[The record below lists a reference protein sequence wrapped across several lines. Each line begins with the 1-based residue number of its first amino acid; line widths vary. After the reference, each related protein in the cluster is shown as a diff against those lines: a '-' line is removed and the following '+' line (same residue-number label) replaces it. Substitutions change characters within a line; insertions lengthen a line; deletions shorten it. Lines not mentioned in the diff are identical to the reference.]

1 MADFDI
7 ETTISDVKLFI
18 EKLKSDLPEVFKD
31 EPRASEKDGR
41 AADASV
47 APVCGKVLYQGK
59 LLNCQ
64 VSLERALKEPLI
76 IQEGEELKI
85 TINDESVSLPD
96 LVENWI
102 REQAKKILPVKVRE
116 TAQKMGVSYNNI
128 VIKDQ
133 KTMWASCSSKNN
145 LNFSYRILKTPSIV
159 QDYLI
164 VHELAHLLHFNHG
177 AEFWGEVEKYIPSY
191 KEQRKWLNANRYAV
205 MAPLDIKYEPL
216 KEEGHSDA

>member
-18 EKLKSDLPEVFKD
+18 EKLKSDLPEVFKND
-31 EPRASEKDGR
+31 TPAPEAEGR
-41 AADASV
+41 AADETV
-47 APVCGKVLYQGK
+47 APVCGKVLYEGK

-64 VSLERALKEPLI
+64 VSLERSLKEPII
-76 IQEGEELKI
+76 IQEGEDLKI
-85 TINDESVSLPD
+85 TINDENIFLPD
-96 LVENWI
+96 LAENWI
-102 REQAKKILPVKVRE
+102 REQAKKILPVKVKAAAE
-116 TAQKMGVSYNNI
+116 KMGVSYNNI

-145 LNFSYRILKTPSIV
+145 LNFSYRILKTPLIV

-177 AEFWGEVEKYIPSY
+177 AEFWAEVEKYIPSY

-205 MAPLDIKYEPL
+205 MAPLDIKYEPVR
-216 KEEGHSDA
+216 EEGQSDV

>member
-31 EPRASEKDGR
+31 DPRTPETEGR
-41 AADASV
+41 TADETV
-47 APVCGKVLYQGK
+47 APVCGKVLYEGK

-64 VSLERALKEPLI
+64 VSLERSLKEPII
-76 IQEGEELKI
+76 IQEGEDLKI
-85 TINDESVSLPD
+85 TINDENISLPD
-96 LVENWI
+96 LAENWI
-102 REQAKKILPVKVRE
+102 REQAKKILPVKVKAAAE
-116 TAQKMGVSYNNI
+116 KMGVSYNNI

-145 LNFSYRILKTPSIV
+145 LNFSYRILKTPLIV

-177 AEFWGEVEKYIPSY
+177 AEFWAEVEKYIPSY

-205 MAPLDIKYEPL
+205 MAPLDIKYEPA
-216 KEEGHSDA
+216 KEEGQTNA